1 MRNSGSNALS
11 WRETKSGA
19 GLPWLFSGY
28 WTIGP
33 HVEGTS
39 IRGTK
44 WRLYYNGQLVGG
56 DHKTLSDAIRAAN
69 HADRSMN
76 EARSRLAA
84 KTIPS
89 TAVREYVDNPISVPI
104 SDQELRSIANGR
116 PYAIVEHVG
125 SKKPFEAYCGVRD
138 RDEVGRFATY
148 REAVNALKRHLSS
161 ERNPGGTLPAMLD
174 RCVAHVAPKL
184 KRRGPRGSLSGAIA
198 ICTASAQKRGVLK
211 KGTRTLTAKGKR
223 EERSAVRRA
232 GYAEDTR
239 AVGAMARRARKASK
253 NGGGQ
258 RLAEWHLDV
267 RSVGAEDARYAIA
280 YGPKPMSETEAKREA
295 AMILRRLFHD
305 GGREVRSAYLS
316 RVRED
321 GAVIAQW
328 RRVKG
333 RWIANL

>member
-1 MRNSGSNALS
+1 MQNSGSDALS

-148 REAVNALKRHLSS
+148 REAVNALKRHLSAV
-161 ERNPGGTLPAMLD
+161 RNPGGTLPAVID

-198 ICTASAQKRGVLK
+198 ICTSQAQKRGVLK

-223 EERSAVRRA
+223 EERSAVRRV
-232 GYAEDTR
+232 GYVEDAR

-253 NGGGQ
+253 NGT
-258 RLAEWHLDV
+258 EWHLDV
-267 RSVGAEDARYAIA
+267 RAVGLRDADHYNLADVR
-280 YGPKPMSETEAKREA
+280 SETGAKRA
-295 AMILRRLFHD
+295 AAGALRGYNKAD
-305 GGREVRSAYLS
+305 VRSAYLS
-316 RVRED
+316 HVRAD